1 MKPMR
6 SLRAALVATLA
17 VIGCSG
23 GSAPTPVP
31 VAGDWTF
38 TQVVDGG
45 GTSCGEGGTLS
56 LTERG
61 NTVDGTFAS
70 RGGCNTPTGALDYRR
85 DGAVEEAGISASR
98 LRFRLGVCRYD
109 GAITE
114 DPPRT
119 VRGLVTCVGLP
130 GVTAQ
135 LAGSWEMHR

>member
-1 MKPMR
+1 MR
-6 SLRAALVATLA
+6 PLRAALVATITG
-17 VIGCSG
+17 IGCSG

-31 VAGDWTF
+31 VAGAWTF

-45 GTSCGEGGTLS
+45 GTSCGEGGTLN

-70 RGGCNTPTGALDYRR
+70 RGGCSTPSGALDYRR
-85 DGAVEEAGISASR
+85 DGAVEEAGISAMR
-98 LRFRLGVCRYD
+98 LRLRLGVCRYE

-119 VRGLVTCVGLP
+119 VRGQVTCAGLP
-130 GVTAQ
+130 GVAGT
-135 LAGSWEMHR
+135 LAGTWEMRR